1 MTGLRSFNLHA
12 PAFRYDPEDPDGYHT
27 GMVRFGPQ
35 IGAET
40 LGGSVYDLPPG
51 QSLCPYHYEYADEEW
66 LVVLEGRPAIRH
78 PDGEDVLEA
87 GDVVAFI
94 RGPRGAHKVSNPGT
108 EPVRVLMISTRIDPA
123 VVVYPDSG
131 KIAVFGG
138 AHNEDDVIVRRESAV
153 DYWDGER

>member
-1 MTGLRSFNLHA
+1 MAALRSFNLHA
-12 PAFRYDPEDPDGYHT
+12 PAFHYDPEDPDGYHA

-40 LGGSVYDLPPG
+40 LGGSVYELPPG

-66 LVVLEGRPAIRH
+66 LVVLEGRPTVRH
-78 PDGEDVLEA
+78 PDGEDVLGP
-87 GDVVAFI
+87 GDVVAFV
-94 RGPRGAHKVSNPGT
+94 RGPAGAHKVSNPGT
-108 EPVRVLMISTRIDPA
+108 QPVRVLMISTRIDPA